1 MRQLACS
8 PRHFPPTQECGSRAD
23 CPARRLAKLN
33 TGRKK
38 KMKRDPGIPN
48 LWPHKDKLLRQ
59 LEAKAR
65 SEQ

>member
-1 MRQLACS
+1 MLTNS
-8 PRHFPPTQECGSRAD
+8 LLSLLPVSR
-23 CPARRLAKLN
+23 LSKLN

-38 KMKRDPGIPN
+38 KTKRDPGIPN

-59 LEAKAR
+59 IEAKQR

>member
-1 MRQLACS
+1 MGEVLTLS
-8 PRHFPPTQECGSRAD
+8 LLLSLFPVH
-23 CPARRLAKLN
+23 RLSKLN

-59 LEAKAR
+59 IEAKQR